1 MDQDPNLQ
9 QRLKHV
15 LWIGGSVCAG
25 KTSIARLLGAKYCMP
40 VYHFDQHERDHIA
53 RGHPSPS
60 VLMTPDELW
69 LRPTP
74 EQLAERTIASWTSRF
89 PFVVEDLLSLPA
101 DGPIVAEGAGFFPEV
116 ISPILSNPHQA
127 IWLVASRS
135 FLPAMRFARGMGL
148 PGLTSD
154 PKRVMENIIARDL
167 LMAEHIRRSAAES
180 GLPVVEVDGTRT
192 LEEVAQIVEDH
203 FTCVL
208 QR

>member
-1 MDQDPNLQ
+1 MDQDPNLREQ
-9 QRLKHV
+9 LEHV

-25 KTSIARLLGAKYCMP
+25 KTSIARLLGARYSVP
-40 VYHFDQHERDHIA
+40 VYHFDQYERDHIA
-53 RGHPSPS
+53 RGHQSAS

-74 EQLAERTIASWTSRF
+74 EQLAERTIASWTRRF

-127 IWLVASRS
+127 IWLVASPS

-154 PKRVMENIIARDL
+154 PKRVTENIVARDL
-167 LMAEHIRRSAAES
+167 LMAYHIRRSAAER
-180 GLPVVEVDGTRT
+180 GLPVVEVDGRRS
-192 LEEVAQIVEDH
+192 LEEVAQIVEDC
-203 FTCVL
+203 FDL
-208 QR
+208 